1 MSFTFFRRTGERR
14 TKRALVLVTTLL
26 LGASLLPAPAGAT
39 PPEGEDSVHAA
50 EPYLVGRGIADATG
64 EIAEVGLMGYGRI
77 DQQAAGLHNRQ
88 RSRAFVVADRDTSE
102 RVLLVVVDA
111 PMIFNSV
118 RQEVLR
124 RLAERYGDTYTE
136 RNVMLTATHSHATPG
151 GHAHHLLYNIT
162 TLGFHRKTFEAVTS
176 GIVESVE
183 KAHSDLAPAS
193 LTLTHD
199 ELADASAN
207 RSRAAFDRNPA
218 RDKAHFPDAV
228 DPQTSLLRIERDGR
242 PVGAIN
248 WFPVHATSMSGDNRL
263 VSSDNK
269 GYAAYRWERQDAGVD
284 YRGDPA
290 PAFVSAF
297 AQTNA
302 GDLTPN
308 LDLTPPSTPED
319 FQRTTANGEKQ
330 YRAAKRQL
338 TADGTAIAGGVD
350 SRLVHLNLSEVEV
363 RPEFTGDGRT
373 HRTCKPAV
381 GAAMAAGSLEDG
393 PGFPGFDE
401 GENPL
406 WDKVSHSVLYRASP
420 KLKECQAP
428 KGVFAPV
435 GAMNKV
441 HPWVQEIVPV
451 QLMRVGELHLIGVPG
466 EVTITAGLRLR
477 RTVAEAVGAD
487 LQNVLVAGYA
497 NSYFH
502 YLTTPEEYDAQ
513 HYEGG
518 STLFGRWQLPAL
530 QQTAHELATALR
542 DGRDVP
548 PGDEPEDLPGNQFR
562 LQPGVVLDTPP
573 LGKRFGDVLSQP
585 AEAYSAGEQVSA
597 TFAGTHPSN
606 DLHRGGTYLEI
617 QRWDGRAWQPVAD
630 DGDWS
635 TALHWTRRGV
645 SASRVTITWQP
656 PADAAGTHRIRYR
669 GDARNA
675 LGRVAPITGVTR
687 EFTIR

>member
-1 MSFTFFRRTGERR
+1 M
-14 TKRALVLVTTLL
+14 TKRVLVLVTTLL
-26 LGASLLPAPAGAT
+26 LGASLLTAPAGAS
-39 PPEGEDSVHAA
+39 PSEGKDAVHAA

-88 RSRAFVVADRDTSE
+88 RSRAFVIADRETGR
-102 RVLLVVVDA
+102 RVLLIVVDA

-136 RNVMLTATHSHATPG
+136 RNVMLTATHSHAAPG
-151 GHAHHLLYNIT
+151 GHSHHLLYNLT

-176 GIVESVE
+176 GIVESADR
-183 KAHSDLAPAS
+183 AHADLAPAS

-199 ELADASAN
+199 ELTGASAN
-207 RSRAAFDRNPA
+207 RSRAAFERNPD

-284 YRGDPA
+284 YRGDRSPS
-290 PAFVSAF
+290 FVSAF

-308 LDLTPPSTPED
+308 LDLTPPTTPED
-319 FQRTTANGEKQ
+319 FGRTTANGERQ

-338 TADGTAIAGGVD
+338 TAAGTDLAGGVD
-350 SRLVHLNLSEVEV
+350 ARLVHVDLSDVEV

-373 HRTCKPAV
+373 HRTCSPAV

-406 WDKVSHSVLYRASP
+406 WDKVSHAVLYRASP

-441 HPWVQEIVPV
+441 YPWVQEIVPV
-451 QLMRVGELHLIGVPG
+451 QLVRIGDLYLIGMPG
-466 EVTITAGLRLR
+466 EVTVTAGLRLR
-477 RTVAEAVGAD
+477 RTVAETVGAD
-487 LQNVLVAGYA
+487 LRDVLVAGYA

-530 QQTAHELATALR
+530 QQTAHGLATAMR

-548 PGDEPEDLPGNQFR
+548 PGEQPADLSGKQFR

-573 LGKRFGDVLSQP
+573 IGTRFGDVLTQP
-585 AEAYSAGEQVSA
+585 ATAYSAGEQVSA
-597 TFAGTHPSN
+597 AFAGAHPSN
-606 DLHRGGTYLEI
+606 DLHRGGTYLEV
-617 QRWDGRAWQPVAD
+617 QRWDGRAWRTVAD

-635 TALHWTRRGV
+635 TTLHWKRRGL
-645 SASRVTITWQP
+645 SSSRVTITWRP
-656 PADAAGTHRIRYR
+656 PAGTTGPHRIRYR
-669 GDARNA
+669 GDAKNT
-675 LGRVAPITGVTR
+675 LGRITPITGVTR
-687 EFTIR
+687 EFTIH

>member
-1 MSFTFFRRTGERR
+1 MS
-14 TKRALVLVTTLL
+14 KRALALITTLL
-26 LGASLLPAPAGAT
+26 LGASLLTAPAEAG
-39 PPEGEDSVHAA
+39 PPEGEDSVHAT

-64 EIAEVGLMGYGRI
+64 EIAEVGLMGYGRL
-77 DQQAAGLHNRQ
+77 DQQAEGLHNRQ
-88 RSRAFVVADRDTSE
+88 RSRAFVIADREAGE
-102 RVLLVVVDA
+102 RVLVIVVDA

-124 RLAERYGDTYTE
+124 RLGERYGDTYTE
-136 RNVMLTATHSHATPG
+136 RNVMLTATHSHAAPG
-151 GHAHHLLYNIT
+151 GHSHHLLYNIT
-162 TLGFHRKTFEAVTS
+162 TLGFHRKTFEAVTA
-176 GIVESVE
+176 GIVESVDR
-183 KAHSDLAPAS
+183 AHADLAPAS
-193 LTLTHD
+193 LTLTHG
-199 ELADASAN
+199 ELTDASAN
-207 RSRAAFDRNPA
+207 RSREAFDRNPA
-218 RDKAHFPDAV
+218 HDRAHFPDAV

-242 PVGAIN
+242 PVGVIN

-269 GYAAYRWERQDAGVD
+269 GYAAYRWEREDEGID
-284 YRGDPA
+284 YRADRA

-302 GDLTPN
+302 ADLTPN

-319 FQRTTANGEKQ
+319 FDRTTANGEKQ

-338 TADGTAIAGGVD
+338 TAEGSDLTGGVD
-350 SRLVHLNLSEVEV
+350 SRLVHVDMSDVEV
-363 RPEFTGDGRT
+363 GPEFTGDGRT

-406 WDKVSHSVLYRASP
+406 WDRVSDSVLYRASP

-441 HPWVQEIVPV
+441 YPWVQEIVPV
-451 QLMRVGELHLIGVPG
+451 QLMRVGGLYLIGIPG
-466 EVTITAGLRLR
+466 EVTITSGLRLR

-487 LQNVLVAGYA
+487 LQNVLVAGYS

-530 QQTAHELATALR
+530 QQTAHGLATAMR

-548 PGDEPEDLPGNQFR
+548 SGERPADLSGKQFR

-573 LGKRFGDVLSQP
+573 IGKRFGDVLNQP
-585 AEAYSAGEQVSA
+585 AEAYSAGEQVTA
-597 TFAGTHPSN
+597 VFAGAHPSN
-606 DLHRGGTYLEI
+606 ELHRGGTYLEV
-617 QRWDGRAWQPVAD
+617 QRWDGRAWRTIAD

-635 TALHWTRRGV
+635 TKLRWKRRGL

-656 PADAAGTHRIRYR
+656 PADATGTHRIRYR
-669 GDARNA
+669 GDAKNA
-675 LGRVAPITGVTR
+675 LGRITPITGVTR
-687 EFTIR
+687 DFTIR

>member
-1 MSFTFFRRTGERR
+1 M
-14 TKRALVLVTTLL
+14 TKRALVLVMTVL
-26 LGASLLPAPAGAT
+26 LGASLLTAPAGAT
-39 PPEGEDSVHAA
+39 PSDGEDSVDEGSVG

-88 RSRAFVVADRDTSE
+88 RSRAFVIADRATDE

-124 RLAERYGDTYTE
+124 TLSERYGNTYTE
-136 RNVMLTATHSHATPG
+136 RNVMLTATHTHAAPG
-151 GHAHHLLYNIT
+151 GHSHHLLYNIT

-176 GIVESVE
+176 GIVESVDR
-183 KAHSDLAPAS
+183 AHADLAPAS

-199 ELADASAN
+199 ELTGASAN
-207 RSRAAFDRNPA
+207 RSREAFDRNPA
-218 RDKAHFPDAV
+218 RDRQHFPDAV

-269 GYAAYRWERQDAGVD
+269 GYAAYRWERDDAGVD
-284 YRGDPA
+284 YRADRA
-290 PAFVSAF
+290 PSFVSAF

-308 LDLTPPSTPED
+308 VDLTPPGTPED
-319 FQRTTANGEKQ
+319 FQRTTANGEQQ
-330 YRAAKRQL
+330 YRAAKRQVD
-338 TADGTAIAGGVD
+338 ADGTALAGGVD
-350 SRLVHLNLSEVEV
+350 SRLVHVDLSDVEV

-373 HRTCKPAV
+373 HHTCKPAV
-381 GAAMAAGSLEDG
+381 GASMAAGSLEDG

-406 WDKVSHSVLYRASP
+406 WDKVSHSVLYRASA
-420 KLKECQAP
+420 KLEECQAP

-435 GAMNKV
+435 GAMNRV
-441 HPWVQEIVPV
+441 YPWVQEIVPV
-451 QLMRVGELHLIGVPG
+451 QLMRVGELYLVGIPG

-477 RTVAEAVGAD
+477 RTVAEAVGAE
-487 LQNVLVAGYA
+487 LRNVLVAGYA

-502 YLTTPEEYDAQ
+502 YLTTPEEYDVQ

-530 QQTAHELATALR
+530 QQTARGLATAMR

-548 PGDEPEDLPGNQFR
+548 SGEPSPDLSGRQLR

-573 LGKRFGDVLSQP
+573 IGKRFGDVLDQP

-597 TFAGTHPSN
+597 AFAGAHPSN
-606 DLHRGGTYLEI
+606 DLHRGGTYLEV
-617 QRWDGRAWQPVAD
+617 QRWDGRAWRTVAD

-635 TALHWTRRGV
+635 TTLHWKRRGV
-645 SASRVTITWQP
+645 SASRVTVTWQP
-656 PADAAGTHRIRYR
+656 PTDAAGTYRIRYR
-669 GDARNA
+669 GDAKNA
-675 LGRVAPITGVTR
+675 LGRVTPFTGVTR
-687 EFTIR
+687 TFTIR

>member
-1 MSFTFFRRTGERR
+1 MP
-14 TKRALVLVTTLL
+14 KRALVLVTTLL
-26 LGASLLPAPAGAT
+26 LGASLLTAPAGARS
-39 PPEGEDSVHAA
+39 PEGEDAVHAA
-50 EPYLVGRGIADATG
+50 EPYLVGRGVADATG

-88 RSRAFVVADRDTSE
+88 RSRAFVIADRETNE
-102 RVLLVVVDA
+102 RVLLIVVDA

-136 RNVMLTATHSHATPG
+136 RNVMLTATHSHAAPG
-151 GHAHHLLYNIT
+151 GHSHHLLYNLT

-176 GIVESVE
+176 GIVESAE
-183 KAHSDLAPAS
+183 RAHADLAPAS

-199 ELADASAN
+199 ELTDASAN
-207 RSRAAFDRNPA
+207 RSRTAFDRNPDG
-218 RDKAHFPDAV
+218 DKAHFPDAV

-269 GYAAYRWERQDAGVD
+269 GYAAYRWERQDTDVD
-284 YRGDPA
+284 YRGEPA
-290 PAFVSAF
+290 PEFVSAF

-308 LDLTPPSTPED
+308 LDLTPPTTPED
-319 FQRTTANGEKQ
+319 FGRTTANGEKQ

-338 TADGTAIAGGVD
+338 TAKGANLAGGVD
-350 SRLVHLNLSEVEV
+350 SRLVHINLSDVEV

-373 HRTCKPAV
+373 HRTCSPAV
-381 GAAMAAGSLEDG
+381 GAAMAAGSVEDG
-393 PGFPGFDE
+393 PAFPGFDE

-406 WDKVSHSVLYRASP
+406 WDRVSHSVLYRASP
-420 KLKECQAP
+420 ELKECQAP

-441 HPWVQEIVPV
+441 YPWVQEIVPV
-451 QLMRVGELHLIGVPG
+451 QLVRVGELYLIGVPG

-487 LQNVLVAGYA
+487 LRNVLVAGYA

-502 YLTTPEEYDAQ
+502 YLTTPEEYDVQ

-518 STLFGRWQLPAL
+518 STLFGRWQLPAM
-530 QQTAHELATALR
+530 QQTAHGLATAMR
-542 DGRDVP
+542 DGREVP
-548 PGDEPEDLPGNQFR
+548 SGDKPEDLSGKQFR

-573 LGKRFGDVLSQP
+573 VGKRFGDVLSQP
-585 AEAYSAGEQVSA
+585 AEVYSSGEQVSA
-597 TFAGTHPSN
+597 AFAGAHPSN
-606 DLHRGGTYLEI
+606 DLHRGGTYLEV
-617 QRWDGRAWQPVAD
+617 QRWDGHAWRTVAD

-635 TALHWTRRGV
+635 TRLHWKRRGL
-645 SASRVTITWQP
+645 SASQVTITWEP
-656 PADAAGTHRIRYR
+656 PADAAGTYRIRYR
-669 GDARNA
+669 GDAKNA
-675 LGRVAPITGVTR
+675 LGRISPITGVTR

>member
-1 MSFTFFRRTGERR
+1 M
-14 TKRALVLVTTLL
+14 TKRALVLAVALL
-26 LGASLLPAPAGAT
+26 LGASLLTAPAGAT
-39 PPEGEDSVHAA
+39 PSDGEDSVDEGSVDAA

-64 EIAEVGLMGYGRI
+64 EIAEVGLMGYGRL

-88 RSRAFVVADRDTSE
+88 RSRAFVIADRGTGE

-136 RNVMLTATHSHATPG
+136 RNVMLTATHTHAAPG
-151 GHAHHLLYNIT
+151 GHSHHLLYNIT

-176 GIVESVE
+176 GIVESVDR
-183 KAHSDLAPAS
+183 AHADLAPAS

-199 ELADASAN
+199 ELTGASAN
-207 RSRAAFDRNPA
+207 RSREAFDRNPA
-218 RDKAHFPDAV
+218 RDRQHFPDAV
-228 DPQTSLLRIERDGR
+228 DPQTSLLRIERGGR

-269 GYAAYRWERQDAGVD
+269 GYAAYRWERDDAGVD
-284 YRGDPA
+284 YRADRA

-308 LDLTPPSTPED
+308 VDLTPPGTPED
-319 FQRTTANGEKQ
+319 FQRTTANGEQQ

-338 TADGTAIAGGVD
+338 DADGTGLAGGVD
-350 SRLVHLNLSEVEV
+350 SRLVHVDLSDVEV

-406 WDKVSHSVLYRASP
+406 WDSVSHSVLYRASA
-420 KLKECQAP
+420 KLEQCQAP

-441 HPWVQEIVPV
+441 YPWVQEIVPV
-451 QLMRVGELHLIGVPG
+451 QVVGVGELYLVGIPG

-477 RTVAEAVGAD
+477 RTVAEAVGAE
-487 LQNVLVAGYA
+487 LRNVLVAGYA

-530 QQTAHELATALR
+530 QQTVHGLATAMH

-548 PGDEPEDLPGNQFR
+548 PGKRPRDLSGKQVR
-562 LQPGVVLDTPP
+562 LQPGVVLDTPAI
-573 LGKRFGDVLSQP
+573 GRRFGDVLAQP
-585 AEAYSAGEQVSA
+585 AEAYSAGERVSA
-597 TFAGTHPSN
+597 AFVGAHPSN
-606 DLHRGGTYLEI
+606 DLHRGGTYLEV
-617 QRWDGRAWQPVAD
+617 QRWDGRAWRTVAD

-635 TALHWTRRGV
+635 TKLHWKRRGL

-656 PADAAGTHRIRYR
+656 PRQAAGTYRIRYR

-675 LGRVAPITGVTR
+675 LGRITPITGVTR
-687 EFTIR
+687 NFTIR